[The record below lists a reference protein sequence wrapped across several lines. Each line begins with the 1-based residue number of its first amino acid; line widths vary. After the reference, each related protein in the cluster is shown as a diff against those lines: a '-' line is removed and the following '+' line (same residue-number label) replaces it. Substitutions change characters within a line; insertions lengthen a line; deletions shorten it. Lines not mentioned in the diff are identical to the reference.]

1 MQKYQRYDFLSEG
14 DSPTFFMLLDTGLR
28 TLEDVTNG
36 GFSGR
41 YAKAD
46 KKNSKGQEVN
56 YWSPV
61 KDTYV
66 KEDGNTMQVE
76 SSWKYIDDIQ
86 NDFASRADWCIV
98 NDYAKAN
105 HAPKVSVTEGTDI
118 KASAG
123 ETLKLHAIATD
134 PDDDYVTVSWSEY
147 TDASTTERNCINIKR
162 CCF

>member
-86 NDFASRADWCIV
+86 NDFAS
-98 NDYAKAN
+98 KQTG
-105 HAPKVSVTEGTDI
+105 VSLMIMQKQTMHQ
-118 KASAG
+118 KY
-123 ETLKLHAIATD
+123 
-134 PDDDYVTVSWSEY
+134 P
-147 TDASTTERNCINIKR
+147 
-162 CCF
+162 